1 MSAQR
6 SDNSQGDT
14 GTRDITY
21 DLVSVIYHA
30 LQGAETAA
38 LYIADAEQEK
48 NQELAEFFTQAKN
61 EYQARAAARNNC
73 SRLTSAR
80 RRARARRAATRNQK
94 GEGGRMKVEVK
105 AIKLSFH
112 PSSFRLHP

>member
-30 LQGAETAA
+30 LQGAETTA
-38 LYIADAEQEK
+38 LYIADAKQEGNSELEQ
-48 NQELAEFFTQAKN
+48 FFTEAKD
-61 EYQARAAARNNC
+61 EYQARADRAKQL
-73 SRLTSAR
+73 LTTHLGNTQ
-80 RRARARRAATRNQK
+80 TR
-94 GEGGRMKVEVK
+94 GASGGGN
-105 AIKLSFH
+105 S
-112 PSSFRLHP
+112 

>member
-30 LQGAETAA
+30 LQGAETTA
-38 LYIADAEQEK
+38 LYIADAEQEN
-48 NQELAEFFTQAKN
+48 NQELAQFLRETKD
-61 EYQARAAARNNC
+61 EYQ
-73 SRLTSAR
+73 
-80 RRARARRAATRNQK
+80 RRADRAKQLLTTHL
-94 GEGGRMKVEVK
+94 GGAQSRGASGGGNK
-105 AIKLSFH
+105 
-112 PSSFRLHP
+112 

>member
-30 LQGAETAA
+30 LQGAETTA
-38 LYIADAEQEK
+38 LYIADAEQEG
-48 NQELAEFFTQAKN
+48 NQELATFFREAKD
-61 EYQARAAARNNC
+61 EYQRRGDRAKQLLAAHLGSEQGRGA
-73 SRLTSAR
+73 S
-80 RRARARRAATRNQK
+80 
-94 GEGGRMKVEVK
+94 GGGQ
-105 AIKLSFH
+105 S
-112 PSSFRLHP
+112 

>member
-30 LQGAETAA
+30 LQGAETTA
-38 LYIADAEQEK
+38 LYIADAEQEG
-48 NQELAEFFTQAKN
+48 NQELAQFFREAKD
-61 EYQARAAARNNC
+61 EYQ
-73 SRLTSAR
+73 
-80 RRARARRAATRNQK
+80 RRADRAKQLLTTHLGSQQGRGAA
-94 GEGGRMKVEVK
+94 GGGGGGQ
-105 AIKLSFH
+105 S
-112 PSSFRLHP
+112 

>member
-30 LQGAETAA
+30 LQGAETTA
-38 LYIADAEQEK
+38 LYIADAEQEG
-48 NQELAEFFTQAKN
+48 NQELATFFREAKD
-61 EYQARAAARNNC
+61 EYQSRADRAKQL
-73 SRLTSAR
+73 LTTHLGSGQGRGAS
-80 RRARARRAATRNQK
+80 
-94 GEGGRMKVEVK
+94 GGGQ
-105 AIKLSFH
+105 
-112 PSSFRLHP
+112 

>member
-30 LQGAETAA
+30 LQGAETTA
-38 LYIADAEQEK
+38 LYIADAEQEG
-48 NQELAEFFTQAKN
+48 NQELAAFFREAKD
-61 EYQARAAARNNC
+61 EYQRRGDRAKQ
-73 SRLTSAR
+73 LL
-80 RRARARRAATRNQK
+80 ATHLGSQQAS
-94 GEGGRMKVEVK
+94 GASGGGGGQ
-105 AIKLSFH
+105 S
-112 PSSFRLHP
+112 

>member
-30 LQGAETAA
+30 LQGAETTA

-48 NQELAEFFTQAKN
+48 NQELAQFFTEAKE
-61 EYQARAAARNNC
+61 EYQRRGDRAKPLLTAHLGSEQGRGAA
-73 SRLTSAR
+73 
-80 RRARARRAATRNQK
+80 
-94 GEGGRMKVEVK
+94 GGNK
-105 AIKLSFH
+105 
-112 PSSFRLHP
+112 

>member
-30 LQGAETAA
+30 LQGAETTA
-38 LYIADAEQEK
+38 LYIADAEQEG
-48 NQELAEFFTQAKN
+48 NQELVAFFTEAKD
-61 EYQARAAARNNC
+61 EYQRRGDRAKQ
-73 SRLTSAR
+73 LL
-80 RRARARRAATRNQK
+80 ATHLGSQQGR
-94 GEGGRMKVEVK
+94 GASGGGGGQ
-105 AIKLSFH
+105 S
-112 PSSFRLHP
+112 